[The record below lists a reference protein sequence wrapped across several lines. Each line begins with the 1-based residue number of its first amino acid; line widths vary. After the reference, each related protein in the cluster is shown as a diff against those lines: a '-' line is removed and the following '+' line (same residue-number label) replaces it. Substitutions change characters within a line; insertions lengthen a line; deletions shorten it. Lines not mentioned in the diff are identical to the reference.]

1 MVVQEIGSHPGPRT
15 AAAHMKRGAV
25 GRDVL
30 QMEIRRKGVNV
41 SSMAAAQILRAQHTR
56 DHGRASGKFEL
67 IVDLRLCDGTVNR
80 VSSV

>member
-1 MVVQEIGSHPGPRT
+1 
-15 AAAHMKRGAV
+15 MK
-25 GRDVL
+25 
-30 QMEIRRKGVNV
+30 IRRKGVHV
-41 SSMAAAQILRAQHTR
+41 SSMAGAQILRAQHTR